1 MQVLLIKK
9 NTLFQVLIIAPSKNI
24 IPPPLNGNL
33 FITKSFSHEFYIIK
47 CTNALEIKFW
57 MIFLT
62 HNREIYFY
70 SVENEE
76 KKIQYFL
83 NIQGSARVPNL
94 PSSLSTR
101 FSMFFKVWQGSGCC
115 VALGPSGWWWW
126 FWSVCIRFSS
136 TTPE

>member
-1 MQVLLIKK
+1 M
-9 NTLFQVLIIAPSKNI
+9 LIIAPSKNI

-76 KKIQYFL
+76 KKNTIFFKY
-83 NIQGSARVPNL
+83 
-94 PSSLSTR
+94 TR
-101 FSMFFKVWQGSGCC
+101 FSSRSQPTFVVIYKVLNVLQGLTRVGLLCC
-115 VALGPSGWWWW
+115 SWS
-126 FWSVCIRFSS
+126 FWMVVVILVGLHQVFLHHAGIRKGH
-136 TTPE
+136 